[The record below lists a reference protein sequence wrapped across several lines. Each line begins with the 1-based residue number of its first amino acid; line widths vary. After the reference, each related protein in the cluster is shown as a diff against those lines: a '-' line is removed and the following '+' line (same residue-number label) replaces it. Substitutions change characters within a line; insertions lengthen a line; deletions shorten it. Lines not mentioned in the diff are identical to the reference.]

1 MTSADRPHARV
12 ERHGRRGELVL
23 DREDRTNAMGLRMI
37 RELTAGLR
45 ELLADDN
52 IGAIVVRGEGDVL
65 CIGMDLDSLKAEE
78 ETPGEVMEARI
89 DLHAE
94 LLDSHKPIVAA
105 LCGPAYGGAAA
116 LALSCDFLI
125 AAEDAQINLPEV
137 RLSMVAWMNAAVI
150 TRRFG
155 SSQALTLALSA
166 RDHSA
171 DDLLRLKMATAVFPR
186 DEVVEAVAPGPTS
199 SPATT
204 RSRLLR
210 RSGSCMNWPGSN
222 RLPMLSARPRRW
234 PQSSGPCDE
243 CRLHAS
249 PVRCQLGVCQAEPVP
264 ALIDSGRVMSSARVI
279 SSTRVSTAVSRA
291 AGSSLRTARLVNSAG
306 STVRS

>member
-65 CIGMDLDSLKAEE
+65 CIGM
-78 ETPGEVMEARI
+78 

-186 DEVVEAVAPGPTS
+186 DEVVEA
-199 SPATT
+199 
-204 RSRLLR
+204 
-210 RSGSCMNWPGSN
+210 
-222 RLPMLSARPRRW
+222 ARARADELASHD
-234 PQSSGPCDE
+234 PQS
-243 CRLHAS
+243 L
-249 PVRCQLGVCQAEPVP
+249 
-264 ALIDSGRVMSSARVI
+264 
-279 SSTRVSTAVSRA
+279 A
-291 AGSSLRTARLVNSAG
+291 ATKRLVHELAGFESAADALRKAAALAAVER
-306 STVRS
+306 TVR